1 MEDACLGMNPQGN
14 PKMMR
19 QQLEDS
25 GRGFALRETAERLKA
40 ARFVASQ
47 AKITVADAPRHPL
60 TRPRRPPTRRRRPTR
75 TSLRA
80 DIGLAP

>member
-1 MEDACLGMNPQGN
+1 MCIRDSPQGN

-47 AKITVADAPRHPL
+47 AKITVADSPAAP
-60 TRPRRPPTRRRRPTR
+60 
-75 TSLRA
+75 A
-80 DIGLAP
+80 DEAKAADES